1 MVYSGRELMAKDRKH
16 LQYVPDWSFELE
28 AEASGYLRIA
38 GVDEAGRGP
47 LAGPVVAG
55 AVVLPRD
62 ANFLS
67 GLNDSKKLTEKKR
80 EALYEALASCP
91 EVDWSVGIVTAEEI
105 DHLNILKATH
115 LAMARAVSGLKD
127 KADFCLVDGLPVKG
141 LPVNHRAIVKGDA
154 RSLSIAAASIF
165 AKVTRDRMM
174 IEAHALYPQYE
185 FSKHKGYGT
194 KSHMDA
200 LRKYGP
206 CPLHRR
212 SFAPIAQMELP
223 IFG

>member
-1 MVYSGRELMAKDRKH
+1 MAKDREH

-28 AEASGYLRIA
+28 AEASGYLRVA

-62 ANFLS
+62 ADFLS

-80 EALYEALASCP
+80 EVLYEALVACP
-91 EVDWSVGIVTAEEI
+91 EVDWAVGIVTAEEI
-105 DHLNILKATH
+105 DCLNILKATH
-115 LAMARAVSGLKD
+115 LAMARAVSGLKV
-127 KADFCLVDGLPVKG
+127 KTDFCLVDGLPVKG

-174 IEAHALYPQYE
+174 IEADALYPQYE
-185 FSKHKGYGT
+185 FAKHKGYGT
-194 KSHMDA
+194 KSHMEA